1 MSSTVAQRPGR
12 LDLEVTAGDAA
23 VVEIE
28 FVDAA
33 GDPVDVSGRQFA
45 LRAMLWP
52 SSAHVD
58 LDEMIDDGGASAGV
72 VSIELT
78 PAVTTAITPRS
89 TWFLR
94 DDVADRTLIDGE
106 LRAYAPG
113 WAGARTAGATVVITN
128 TVATLTIEL
137 PDLGVDPYAGP
148 FDGGAAPTDY
158 AGLTLVDG
166 GSSTSTPDTVIDG
179 GVAA

>member
-12 LDLEVTAGDAA
+12 LDLEVTAGDVA

-28 FVDAA
+28 FVDDA
-33 GDPVDVSGRQFA
+33 GDPVDVSDREFT

-52 SSAHVD
+52 SAAHLD
-58 LDEMIDDGGASAGV
+58 LDEMLNTSGAGTGIV
-72 VSIELT
+72 NLELT
-78 PAVTTAITPRS
+78 EALTAAVSQRS

-94 DDVADRTLIDGE
+94 DAGAGRTLIDGD
-106 LRAYAPG
+106 LRSFAPG
-113 WAGARTAGATVVITN
+113 YAGARTAGATVVITN
-128 TVATLTIEL
+128 TAATLTIEL
-137 PDLGVDPYAGP
+137 PDLVDPYAGP